1 MPKAVEALRAE
12 ELAHRAG
19 AWRAIWRMSWPS
31 VLAAWLKSSFMLA
44 DTLCAGRLS
53 TTALAGMSAAV
64 VLVWMFHSLSQVN
77 SLGSISLV
85 AQAVGAGSAEQTR
98 AVFRRAV
105 ALAPLLGLVASSL
118 MGVAG
123 PAALRWMALP
133 HEVYEEATGYLLT
146 IAVSGVG
153 MWTLDTL
160 EQSFRGTGDARTP
173 LLVTASFAT
182 LNLVLNPL
190 LAFGVGPFTG
200 FGLVGIALAS
210 GVAWFG
216 GAAVLLAIAWRR
228 GWFSSS
234 SSAPPQAL
242 QLWRVGAPTAAAGI
256 AFDLIWV
263 TLLPLLA
270 ATGPAALAAVAVGH
284 RLESLSYQ
292 MSAGIGMACAALV
305 GQAWGMGRPDLARML
320 AARCSLAGFVLSS
333 VWIGALLLAAP
344 AVIPFFGSDEELLH
358 SGLDYLALVG
368 LPSILQGVELI
379 VTGAFSGTGRTLLP
393 SVVMLVSY
401 GARVPLARLGVAL
414 YGAAGVFAAI
424 GATAGLSGLLVCIAF
439 VLFGARRHR
448 PLEGIRTPS

>member
-1 MPKAVEALRAE
+1 MPRPIEALRVDE
-12 ELAHRAG
+12 IAHHAG

-44 DTLCAGRLS
+44 DTLCAGHLS

-85 AQAVGAGSAEQTR
+85 AQSVGAGSPEQMR

-105 ALAPLLGLVASSL
+105 SLAPVLGLVASSL
-118 MGVAG
+118 MGIAG

-133 HEVYEEATGYLLT
+133 PDVYEEARAYLLT
-146 IAVSGVG
+146 IAISGVG
-153 MWTLDTL
+153 MWVLDTL

-173 LLVTASFAT
+173 LLVTATFAS
-182 LNLVLNPL
+182 LNLLLNPL
-190 LAFGVGPFTG
+190 LAFGVGSFPG
-200 FGLVGIALAS
+200 FGLVGIAIAS

-216 GAAVLLAIAWRR
+216 GASVLLVIAWRR
-228 GWFSSS
+228 GWFTPSSS
-234 SSAPPQAL
+234 LPPDPL

-263 TLLPLLA
+263 TLLPLLS

-333 VWIGALLLAAP
+333 TWIGALLLAAP
-344 AVIPFFGSDEELLH
+344 AVIPLFGDDDDLLRN
-358 SGLDYLALVG
+358 GLDYLALVG

-401 GARVPLARLGVAL
+401 GARVPLARLGAAAF
-414 YGAAGVFAAI
+414 GAAGVFAAI
-424 GATAGLSGLLVCIAF
+424 GTTAGLSGLFVCIAF
-439 VLFGARRHR
+439 LLFGARRHR
-448 PLEGIRTPS
+448 PLEGV